1 MFSTGHSSQFFLNN
15 WAYNFIKI
23 PGETAHQGD
32 GGVRAEH
39 KLGGLAPVAG
49 HEDAEVGLK
58 ASRGHHLLPH
68 RLHRLQCEQKYR
80 PLLEHGL
87 REGRYQ

>member
-49 HEDAEVGLK
+49 HEDAEVGSGRSEVNNKNDL
-58 ASRGHHLLPH
+58 APAP
-68 RLHRLQCEQKYR
+68 LQ
-80 PLLEHGL
+80 
-87 REGRYQ
+87 